1 MYYILSDGRVT
12 TDKTILDGNDYITS
26 EYMPDY
32 IIQKGGIYYLLT
44 GIENGELKY
53 EECSFQENSNTPN
66 EMSSYDI
73 ILNKLD
79 VSQDE
84 IRQEGANLMMTE
96 L

>member
-1 MYYILSDGRVT
+1 MYYILNDGRVT
-12 TDKTILDGNDYITS
+12 TDETILGGNDYIAS

-32 IIQKGGIYYLLT
+32 IIKKDNIYYLLT

-53 EECSFQENSNTPN
+53 EECSLQENSKTPD

-84 IRQEGANLMMTE
+84 IRQEGADLMMVE